1 MTPLHLPTAYFIAGI
16 LYLIM
21 PISVWLMLRKRQGL
35 SNTLWC
41 LGGLAFG
48 LSLIL
53 LGMRG
58 KWPDALTYEMA
69 IWLLVLGP
77 LLRVGAL
84 RQALQRPDWVTGL
97 LALSLVHITVYVVLN
112 VILDQPSLRFV
123 WSSLGAAAAL
133 AWLALLARAVY
144 RRDQSISALWIF
156 VCYLALAAVLVIR
169 IPGVLLGVSEPTA
182 MTQDPLSSLL
192 IFLGV
197 VTAIVGNIGFLGIH
211 IERMNREAL
220 ESAKVQARQEE
231 ATRLSEQIA
240 QLDRRRSVG
249 EIAASLAHELSQP
262 LTNIYLIA
270 DRMELSLQQRQD
282 DSLNKYFEDLNRNT
296 QKAGDILGRI
306 RTFIQSKHT
315 HFERVELSQVITD
328 VSALIHDLAYNESVD
343 LQVSFPPQGLAVW
356 ADPVQLSQIFMN
368 VLRNAIQA
376 THGQPSRQ
384 LRIRVWRNGAMA
396 HITLTDNGPGL
407 PAEALSQAGTAFFTT
422 KSEGLGV
429 GLSISKSIAQ
439 QHGGSLSIGNSP
451 KGGAVVE
458 LQLPAVD

>member
-1 MTPLHLPTAYFIAGI
+1 MTPLHLPTAYLIAGI
-16 LYLIM
+16 LYMIM
-21 PISVWLMLRKRQGL
+21 PVSVWLILRKRHGP

-58 KWPDALTYEMA
+58 QLPEALTYVLA

-84 RQALQRPDWVTGL
+84 RHELQRPVWATGL
-97 LALSLVHITVYVVLN
+97 LALSLVYIAVFVVFHLILN
-112 VILDQPSLRFV
+112 NPSLRFI
-123 WSSLGAAAAL
+123 WASLGAAAAL
-133 AWLALLARAVY
+133 AWLGLLARDVY
-144 RRDQSISALWIF
+144 RRDQSISAQWIY
-156 VCYLALAAVLVIR
+156 VCYLALASLVVLR
-169 IPGVLLGVSEPTA
+169 LPGVLLGLREPTA
-182 MTQDPLSSLL
+182 MTSDPLSTLL
-192 IFLGV
+192 IFLCV
-197 VTAIVGNIGFLGIH
+197 VTAIVGNIGFLGMF
-211 IERMNREAL
+211 IERMNRQAL

-270 DRMELSLQQRQD
+270 DRMELLLQQRQD
-282 DSLNKYFEDLNRNT
+282 ESLNKYFEDLNRNT

-306 RTFIQSKHT
+306 RNFIQAKNT
-315 HFERVELSQVITD
+315 HFERVELKQAITD
-328 VSALIHDLAYNESVD
+328 VSTLIHDLSYNESVD

-384 LRIRVWRNGAMA
+384 LRIQVWREGQMA

-407 PAEALSQAGTAFFTT
+407 PADALKQVGTAFFTT
-422 KSEGLGV
+422 KSDGLGV

-451 KGGAVVE
+451 TGGAVVE
-458 LQLPAVD
+458 LQLPVVD

>member
-1 MTPLHLPTAYFIAGI
+1 
-16 LYLIM
+16 M

-58 KWPDALTYEMA
+58 KWPDALTYELA

-84 RQALQRPDWVTGL
+84 RHVLKRPVWLTGL
-97 LALSLVHITVYVVLN
+97 LALSLVHVAVYVVLN
-112 VILDQPSLRFV
+112 VIVNNPSLRFV
-123 WSSLGAAAAL
+123 WTSLGATAAL
-133 AWLALLARAVY
+133 AWLALLARDVY
-144 RRDQSISALWIF
+144 RRRQSISAQWIF
-156 VCYLALAAVLVIR
+156 VCYLALALVLVMR

-182 MTQDPLSSLL
+182 MISDPLSNLL

-197 VTAIVGNIGFLGIH
+197 VTAIVGNIGFLGMFF
-211 IERMNREAL
+211 ERMNRETL
-220 ESAKVQARQEE
+220 ESAKAQARQEE

-306 RTFIQSKHT
+306 RAFIQSKST
-315 HFERVELSQVITD
+315 HFERVELNQVITD

-343 LQVSFPPQGLAVW
+343 LQVDLPPQGLAVR

-368 VLRNAIQA
+368 VIRNAIQA
-376 THGQPSRQ
+376 THGQPLRQ
-384 LRIRVWRNGAMA
+384 LRIRVWREGKMA

-422 KSEGLGV
+422 KTEGLGV
-429 GLSISKSIAQ
+429 GLSISKSIAH

-451 KGGAVVE
+451 MGGAVVA

>member
-35 SNTLWC
+35 GNTLWC

-58 KWPDALTYEMA
+58 TWPDALTYELA

-84 RQALQRPDWVTGL
+84 RHVLKRPVWLTGL
-97 LALSLVHITVYVVLN
+97 LALSLVHVAVYVVLN
-112 VILDQPSLRFV
+112 VIVNNPSLRFV
-123 WSSLGAAAAL
+123 WTSLGATAAL
-133 AWLALLARAVY
+133 AWLALLARDVY
-144 RRDQSISALWIF
+144 RRRQSISAQWIF
-156 VCYLALAAVLVIR
+156 VCYLALALVLVMR

-182 MTQDPLSSLL
+182 MISDPLSNLL

-197 VTAIVGNIGFLGIH
+197 VTAIVGNIGFLGMFF
-211 IERMNREAL
+211 ERMNRETL
-220 ESAKVQARQEE
+220 ESAKAQARQEE

-270 DRMELSLQQRQD
+270 DRMEMSLQQRQD
-282 DSLNKYFEDLNRNT
+282 ESLNKYFEDLNRNT

-306 RTFIQSKHT
+306 RAFIQSKHT
-315 HFERVELSQVITD
+315 QFERVELNQVITD
-328 VSALIHDLAYNESVD
+328 VSALIHDLAYNESVE
-343 LQVSFPPQGLAVW
+343 LQVLFPPQGLAVW

-376 THGQPSRQ
+376 THGQASRR
-384 LRIRVWRNGAMA
+384 LHIRVWREGEMA

-422 KSEGLGV
+422 KTEGLGV
-429 GLSISKSIAQ
+429 GLSISKSIAH

-451 KGGAVVE
+451 MGGAVVA
-458 LQLPAVD
+458 LQLPALD

>member
-1 MTPLHLPTAYFIAGI
+1 L
-16 LYLIM
+16 
-21 PISVWLMLRKRQGL
+21 
-35 SNTLWC
+35 
-41 LGGLAFG
+41 
-48 LSLIL
+48 
-53 LGMRG
+53 
-58 KWPDALTYEMA
+58 
-69 IWLLVLGP
+69 
-77 LLRVGAL
+77 
-84 RQALQRPDWVTGL
+84 GL
-97 LALSLVHITVYVVLN
+97 LARDI
-112 VILDQPSLRFV
+112 
-123 WSSLGAAAAL
+123 
-133 AWLALLARAVY
+133 Y
-144 RRDQSISALWIF
+144 RRDQSISAQWIF
-156 VCYLALAAVLVIR
+156 VSYVALAAVLVIR
-169 IPGVLLGVSEPTA
+169 IPGLLLGVSEPTA

-197 VTAIVGNIGFLGIH
+197 VTAIVGNIGFLGMH
-211 IERMNREAL
+211 IERMNRQAL
-220 ESAKVQARQEE
+220 EAAKVQARQEE

-282 DSLNKYFEDLNRNT
+282 ESLNKYFEDLNRNT

-306 RTFIQSKHT
+306 RNFIQAKNT
-315 HFERVELSQVITD
+315 HFERVELSQAITD
-328 VSALIHDLAYNESVD
+328 VSALIHNLSYNESVD
-343 LQVSFPPQGLAVW
+343 LQISLPPQGLAVW

-384 LRIRVWRNGAMA
+384 LRIQVWRDGGMA

-407 PAEALSQAGTAFFTT
+407 PPEAVSRVGTAFFTT

-439 QHGGSLSIGNSP
+439 QHGGSLSIGNGP
-451 KGGAVVE
+451 TGGAVVT
-458 LQLPAVD
+458 LLLPAVD

>member
-1 MTPLHLPTAYFIAGI
+1 MTPLHLPTAYLIAGI
-16 LYLIM
+16 LYMIM
-21 PISVWLMLRKRQGL
+21 PVSVWLILRKRHGL

-58 KWPDALTYEMA
+58 QLPEALTYVLA

-84 RQALQRPDWVTGL
+84 RHELQRPVWATGL
-97 LALSLVHITVYVVLN
+97 LALSLVYIAVFVVFHLILN
-112 VILDQPSLRFV
+112 NPSLRFI
-123 WSSLGAAAAL
+123 WASLGAAAAL
-133 AWLALLARAVY
+133 AWLGLLARDVY
-144 RRDQSISALWIF
+144 RRDQSISAQWIY
-156 VCYLALAAVLVIR
+156 VCYLALASLVVLR
-169 IPGVLLGVSEPTA
+169 LPGVLLGLREPTA
-182 MTQDPLSSLL
+182 MTSDPLSTLL
-192 IFLGV
+192 IFLCV
-197 VTAIVGNIGFLGIH
+197 VTAIVGNIGFLGML
-211 IERMNREAL
+211 IERMNRQAL

-270 DRMELSLQQRQD
+270 DRMELLLQQRQD
-282 DSLNKYFEDLNRNT
+282 ESLNKYFEDLNRNT

-306 RTFIQSKHT
+306 RNFIQAKNT
-315 HFERVELSQVITD
+315 HFERVELKQAITD
-328 VSALIHDLAYNESVD
+328 VSTLIHDLSYNESVD

-384 LRIRVWRNGAMA
+384 LRIQVWREGQMA

-407 PAEALSQAGTAFFTT
+407 PADALKQVGTAFFTT
-422 KSEGLGV
+422 KSDGLGV

-451 KGGAVVE
+451 TGGAVVE
-458 LQLPAVD
+458 LQLPVVD

>member
-58 KWPDALTYEMA
+58 KWPDALTYELA

-84 RQALQRPDWVTGL
+84 RHVLKRPVWLTGL
-97 LALSLVHITVYVVLN
+97 LALSLVHVAVYVVLN
-112 VILDQPSLRFV
+112 VIVNNPSLRFV
-123 WSSLGAAAAL
+123 WTSLGATAAL
-133 AWLALLARAVY
+133 AWLALLARDVY
-144 RRDQSISALWIF
+144 RRRQSISAQWIF
-156 VCYLALAAVLVIR
+156 VCYLALALVLVMR

-182 MTQDPLSSLL
+182 MISDPLSNLL

-197 VTAIVGNIGFLGIH
+197 VTAIVGNIGFLGMFF
-211 IERMNREAL
+211 ERMNRETL
-220 ESAKVQARQEE
+220 ESAKVQVRQEE

-270 DRMELSLQQRQD
+270 DRMEMSLQQRQD
-282 DSLNKYFEDLNRNT
+282 ESLNKYFEDLNRNT

-306 RTFIQSKHT
+306 RTFIQSKNT

-328 VSALIHDLAYNESVD
+328 VSALIHDLAYNESVE
-343 LQVSFPPQGLAVW
+343 LQVLFPPQGLAVW

-376 THGQPSRQ
+376 THGQASRRLQ
-384 LRIRVWRNGAMA
+384 IRVWREGEMA

-422 KSEGLGV
+422 KPEGLGV

-451 KGGAVVE
+451 TGGAVVA

>member
-1 MTPLHLPTAYFIAGI
+1 
-16 LYLIM
+16 
-21 PISVWLMLRKRQGL
+21 
-35 SNTLWC
+35 
-41 LGGLAFG
+41 
-48 LSLIL
+48 
-53 LGMRG
+53 
-58 KWPDALTYEMA
+58 
-69 IWLLVLGP
+69 
-77 LLRVGAL
+77 
-84 RQALQRPDWVTGL
+84 
-97 LALSLVHITVYVVLN
+97 
-112 VILDQPSLRFV
+112 
-123 WSSLGAAAAL
+123 
-133 AWLALLARAVY
+133 
-144 RRDQSISALWIF
+144 
-156 VCYLALAAVLVIR
+156 
-169 IPGVLLGVSEPTA
+169 
-182 MTQDPLSSLL
+182 
-192 IFLGV
+192 
-197 VTAIVGNIGFLGIH
+197 
-211 IERMNREAL
+211 
-220 ESAKVQARQEE
+220 
-231 ATRLSEQIA
+231 
-240 QLDRRRSVG
+240 VG

-282 DSLNKYFEDLNRNT
+282 DSPNKYFEDLNRNT

>member
-1 MTPLHLPTAYFIAGI
+1 MFLHLPTAYFIAGI
-16 LYLIM
+16 LYIIM
-21 PISVWLMLRKRQGL
+21 PLAVWLILRKQYGQ

-41 LGGLAFG
+41 LGGLSFG

-53 LGMRG
+53 LGMRDT
-58 KWPDALTYEMA
+58 WPDALTYAVA

-77 LLRVGAL
+77 LLRVNAL
-84 RQALQRPDWVTGL
+84 RHQLGRPIHLAWVL
-97 LALSLVHITVYVVLN
+97 ILSLGFIAVYLLFHVVLN
-112 VILDQPSLRFV
+112 NVSLRFV
-123 WSSLGAAAAL
+123 WSSLSAAAAL
-133 AWLALLARAVY
+133 AWLALLARELY
-144 RRDQSISALWIF
+144 RRDHSISAQWIF
-156 VCYLALAAVLVIR
+156 VFYMTLS
-169 IPGVLLGVSEPTA
+169 VLLCLRVVLILFGIVQPTP
-182 MTQDPLSSLL
+182 MTSDPLSLLL
-192 IFLGV
+192 IAWAV
-197 VTAIVGNIGFLGIH
+197 VTSIVGNIGFLGMF
-211 IERMNREAL
+211 IERMNRDAL
-220 ESAKVQARQEE
+220 EAAKVQARQEE
-231 ATRLSEQIA
+231 AVRLSEQIA

-270 DRMELSLQQRQD
+270 DSMDATLKQRNDASLDR
-282 DSLNKYFEDLNRNT
+282 YFQDLNRNT

-306 RTFIQSKHT
+306 RTFIQSKKT
-315 HFERVELSQVITD
+315 RFERVELSQVITD
-328 VSALIHDLAYNESVD
+328 VSALINDLAYNESVE
-343 LQVSFPPQGLAVW
+343 LQVSLPPQGMAVW

-376 THGQPSRQ
+376 THGQASRQ
-384 LRIRVWRNGAMA
+384 LLIRAWREGNMA

-407 PAEALSQAGTAFFTT
+407 PAEALSQVGSAFFST

>member
-1 MTPLHLPTAYFIAGI
+1 MSPLHLPTAYFIAGI
-16 LYLIM
+16 LYLTM
-21 PISVWLMLRKRQGL
+21 PVAVWLMLRKQNAP

-41 LGGLAFG
+41 LGGLSFG
-48 LSLIL
+48 LSLVL
-53 LGMRG
+53 LGMRDQ
-58 KWPDALTYEMA
+58 WPDVLTYGVA

-77 LLRVGAL
+77 LLRVNAL
-84 RQALQRPDWVTGL
+84 RHELRKPIHLTWL
-97 LALSLVHITVYVVLN
+97 LILSLVFIAVYGVFHVVLN
-112 VILDQPSLRFV
+112 NASLRFI

-133 AWLALLARAVY
+133 GWLAFLARDVY
-144 RRDQSISALWIF
+144 RRDQSISAQWIF
-156 VCYLALAAVLVIR
+156 VCYLALSAVLVMR
-169 IPGVLLGVSEPTA
+169 LPGVFLGLHEPTA
-182 MTQDPLSSLL
+182 MTSDTLSSVL

-197 VTAIVGNIGFLGIH
+197 VTAIVGNIGYLGMF

-220 ESAKVQARQEE
+220 ESAKVQARQDE
-231 ATRLSEQIA
+231 AARLGEQIA

-270 DRMELSLQQRQD
+270 DRMELALQQRED
-282 DSLNKYFEDLNRNT
+282 ESLNKYFADLNRNT

-315 HFERVELSQVITD
+315 PFERVELSQVITD

-343 LQVSFPPQGLAVW
+343 LQVALPPQGLAVW

-376 THGQPSRQ
+376 TQGQASRRLQ
-384 LRIRVWRNGAMA
+384 IRVWRDGAMA

-407 PAEALSQAGTAFFTT
+407 PPEAVSRAGTAFFTT
-422 KSEGLGV
+422 KSDGLGV

-439 QHGGSLSIGNSP
+439 QHGGSLIIANSP
-451 KGGAVVE
+451 TGGAVVE

>member
-16 LYLIM
+16 LYLTM
-21 PISVWLMLRKRQGL
+21 PVAVWLMLRKQHAP

-41 LGGLAFG
+41 LGGLSFG

-53 LGMRG
+53 LGMRDE
-58 KWPDALTYEMA
+58 WPDALTFGVA

-77 LLRVGAL
+77 LLRVSAL
-84 RQALQRPDWVTGL
+84 RHELQQPIRLTWL
-97 LALSLVHITVYVVLN
+97 LILSLVFIAVYGVFHAVLN
-112 VILDQPSLRFV
+112 NAQLRFI
-123 WSSLGAAAAL
+123 WSSLGAAAAFG
-133 AWLALLARAVY
+133 WLAVLAREVY
-144 RRDQSISALWIF
+144 RRDQSISARSIF
-156 VCYLALAAVLVIR
+156 IFYMALAVVLALRV
-169 IPGVLLGVSEPTA
+169 PSVLLGLSEPTA
-182 MTQDPLSSLL
+182 MTSDPLSTLL

-197 VTAIVGNIGFLGIH
+197 VTSIVGNIGFLGMF

-231 ATRLSEQIA
+231 AARLSEQIA

-270 DRMELSLQQRQD
+270 DRMELTLQQRQD
-282 DSLNKYFEDLNRNT
+282 ESLNKYFADLNRNT

-306 RTFIQSKHT
+306 RTFIQSKNT
-315 HFERVELSQVITD
+315 LFERVELSQVITD

-343 LQVSFPPQGLAVW
+343 LQVSLPPQGLAVW

-376 THGQPSRQ
+376 TQGQASRR
-384 LRIRVWRNGAMA
+384 LLIRVWREGEMA

-407 PAEALSQAGTAFFTT
+407 PAEALSQVGTAFFTT
-422 KSEGLGV
+422 KTEGLGV

-451 KGGAVVE
+451 SGGAVVE
-458 LQLPAVD
+458 LQLPVVD